1 MRRTTQVNL
10 SSVGG
15 KCVQSETKKKC
26 DLGYFGNVFREIIL
40 VNVQKQKTN
49 YS

>member
-1 MRRTTQVNL
+1 MYA
-10 SSVGG
+10 
-15 KCVQSETKKKC
+15 KWKKKC
-26 DLGYFGNVFREIIL
+26 DLGYFENVFPEIIL